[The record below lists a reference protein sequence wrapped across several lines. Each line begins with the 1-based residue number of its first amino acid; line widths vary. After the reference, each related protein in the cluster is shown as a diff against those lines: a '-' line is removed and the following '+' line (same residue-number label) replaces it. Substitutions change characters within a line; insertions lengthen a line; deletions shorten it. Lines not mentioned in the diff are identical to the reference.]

1 MWDGVLSAG
10 STGVVG
16 RLRLRRLD
24 EQLSL
29 DATLT
34 LQTNVT
40 QYALPL
46 AVYSGYLEVVC
57 LFLGY
62 NSYYYAHGRRQ
73 NVLHVLS
80 VKIKILW

>member
-1 MWDGVLSAG
+1 MPAG
-10 STGVVG
+10 RGRAVG

-29 DATLT
+29 DAALT

-40 QYALPL
+40 RYALPI

-57 LFLGY
+57 TFLRC
-62 NSYYYAHGRRQ
+62 NSH
-73 NVLHVLS
+73 
-80 VKIKILW
+80 